1 MSEQDLMQKIEKLHQ
16 LAQKQDVEER
26 EEAIK
31 ELKNKA
37 ETAKTDAKKEKA
49 LAKVKA
55 LEELKGKVVFK
66 NHEDMCNKLGWDYFD
81 SGNSKK
87 ANLKTLEQIAEYHK
101 EGQKIIVDIILEQP
115 REREYHRSVGQ
126 DRGNNVYREEVC
138 KMVGELYLGNL
149 LNNKKIVLS
158 MTTKDLNECVGLN
171 EDNITNS
178 KNEIRK
184 SYPMLT
190 DEEIDKETNIIVRMF
205 TDKFNSVFWRN
216 ALSSKIFKRMG
227 FECSEGIRIV
237 TQNHDKYFS
246 YVLENEELLKR
257 YDKFMVDFPKA
268 NNIKK
273 NRKDKNDT
281 TYSMKYAKEE
291 EWIKFTQEFLKLES
305 NISEEDKK
313 TLERLNIPIPTME
326 TEIINSETIYGN
338 NVNGVIKR
346 VGKVFFIS
354 LQDVG
359 EDIDIE
365 KLRDKCLLSSRD
377 LIHMRTEMIKSIK
390 AKYEARKEFTSKD
403 QTVVRAMDI
412 GVKYTTYR
420 KLDEAKWHF
429 EQDLMYTILHYL
441 GNKSDVDYQVKNNK
455 YL

>member
-1 MSEQDLMQKIEKLHQ
+1 MSENNLSQNIITLKD
-16 LAQKQDVEER
+16 LAQKQNDKRR
-26 EEAIK
+26 EEIQEKKNKVESTGSEKIK
-31 ELKNKA
+31 EKRLAEIEALELLKNK
-37 ETAKTDAKKEKA
+37 
-49 LAKVKA
+49 
-55 LEELKGKVVFK
+55 VVFN
-66 NHEDMCNKLGWDYFD
+66 NHKDMCVALGWDYID
-81 SGNSKK
+81 SGNPKK
-87 ANLKTLEQIAEYHK
+87 ADLKTLQQIAEFHK

-115 REREYHRSVGQ
+115 RDREYHRSVGQ

-158 MTTKDLNECVGLN
+158 MSTKDLNECVGLN

-190 DEEIDKETNIIVRMF
+190 DEEIDKETGIIVKMF

-237 TQNHDKYFS
+237 AKSHDKHFS

-291 EWIKFTQEFLKLES
+291 EWIKFNQEFLKLES

-326 TEIINSETIYGN
+326 TEIIGNETIYGN
-338 NVNGVIKR
+338 NVNGVIER

-354 LQDVG
+354 LNDVG
-359 EDIDIE
+359 EDVDIE

-441 GNKSDVDYQVKNNK
+441 GNKSDLDYQVKNNK